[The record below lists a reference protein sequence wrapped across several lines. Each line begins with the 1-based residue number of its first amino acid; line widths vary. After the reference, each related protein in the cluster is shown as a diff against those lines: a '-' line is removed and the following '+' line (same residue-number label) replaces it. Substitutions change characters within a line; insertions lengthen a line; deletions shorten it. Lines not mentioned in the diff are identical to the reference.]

1 MNTRSLVGIFV
12 SITVLVLS
20 ACATIPP
27 DKAAMIPDWDAP
39 EEVISAANLSVID
52 VTGGAEPHSYST
64 MASDWSNRLSD
75 DEFKEALVEALRHS
89 KIFTN
94 VDTGAAHENA
104 YKLNAQ
110 IISQPEVS
118 PGFDME
124 VTLWV
129 RYTLTDHTGHEVWA
143 ENIFSEYQ
151 TKSEETFMGAKRMI
165 LTREGVVRNN
175 FSQLLDKL
183 SSVMKLE
190 KGN

>member
-12 SITVLVLS
+12 SLTALVLS

-39 EEVISAANLSVID
+39 EEVISTANLWVID

-64 MASDWSNRLSD
+64 TASDWSNRLSD

-94 VDTGAAHENA
+94 VDTGAVHENA

-129 RYTLTDHTGHEVWA
+129 RYTLTDHTGHEVLA

-190 KGN
+190 KG